1 MDFRL
6 SDDAERLR
14 GELGRFLDELLTE
27 ELEAELYRS
36 GVSHHQGYVDGM
48 IEHGWFAGNWPT
60 ELGGAGLDPT
70 AQMVVQEELD
80 RRDAPTI
87 ASTVSLMVA
96 KALQAFGTDQMRAEI
111 VPSILRGDTLCVL
124 GFTEPECGSDVANA
138 QTRAVRD
145 GDQWVID
152 GSKMF
157 TTNAHIGHFVY
168 LLARSNPEVPKH
180 QGLTMFLVPLDDP
193 GIEIQPVFTLS
204 GERTNIVYL
213 SGVRVPDSARIGEVD
228 GGWSVLTSSLVDEQ
242 AATFAPWL
250 VRLLEEVE
258 AWAVETGRSTDPDVL
273 GRIGRARAEVEAA
286 VLLRRRCTWMD
297 ESGLPRVAEGPMAK
311 LLSSEALTRAAED
324 LFDMVGPDAVRSY
337 LDPTAPRQGRIEYLM
352 RFSLGTTIYA
362 GTSEVQR
369 TLIAQRGLGL
379 PR

>member
-1 MDFRL
+1 VDFRPT
-6 SDDAERLR
+6 DEAEQLR
-14 GELGRFLDELLTE
+14 AELGAFLDELLTE
-27 ELEAELYRS
+27 EVEAELYRS
-36 GVSHHQGYVDGM
+36 GVSHLPAYVEGM
-48 IEHGWFAGNWPT
+48 IERGWFAGNWPT

-96 KALQAFGTDQMRAEI
+96 KALQAFGTDRMRDEI
-111 VPSILRGDTLCVL
+111 VPAILRGETLCVL

-138 QTRAVRD
+138 HTRAVRD

-157 TTNAHIGHFVY
+157 TTNAHIGHYVY
-168 LLARSNPEVPKH
+168 LLARTNPDVPKH

-193 GIEIQPVFTLS
+193 GIEIQPVVTLS

-213 SGVRVPDSARIGEVD
+213 SEVRVPDAARIGEVD
-228 GGWSVLTSSLVDEQ
+228 GGWAVLTSSLMDEQ
-242 AATFAPWL
+242 AASFAPWL

-258 AWAVETGRSTDPDVL
+258 AWAVASGRASDPDVL
-273 GRIGRARAEVEAA
+273 GRIGRARAEAEAA

-297 ESGLPRVAEGPMAK
+297 EEGLPRVAEGPMAK
-311 LLSSEALTRAAED
+311 LLSSEALTRAAQD
-324 LFDMVGPDAVRSY
+324 LFDLVGPDALRSF
-337 LDPTAPRQGRIEYLM
+337 LEPTAPRQGRIEHLM
-352 RFSLGTTIYA
+352 RYSLGTTIYA

>member
-1 MDFRL
+1 
-6 SDDAERLR
+6 
-14 GELGRFLDELLTE
+14 
-27 ELEAELYRS
+27 
-36 GVSHHQGYVDGM
+36 
-48 IEHGWFAGNWPT
+48 
-60 ELGGAGLDPT
+60 
-70 AQMVVQEELD
+70 
-80 RRDAPTI
+80 
-87 ASTVSLMVA
+87 
-96 KALQAFGTDQMRAEI
+96 
-111 VPSILRGDTLCVL
+111 
-124 GFTEPECGSDVANA
+124 
-138 QTRAVRD
+138 
-145 GDQWVID
+145 
-152 GSKMF
+152 
-157 TTNAHIGHFVY
+157 
-168 LLARSNPEVPKH
+168 
-180 QGLTMFLVPLDDP
+180 MFLVPLDDP
-193 GIEIQPVFTLS
+193 GIEIQAVFTLS

-213 SGVRVPDSARIGEVD
+213 SDVRVPDSARIGEVD

-250 VRLLEEVE
+250 VRLLDEVE

-286 VLLRRRCTWMD
+286 ALLRRRCTWMD